1 MIFPKPKL
9 KIIAIST
16 IYYLLPTIFM
26 GCGYTTRSLISSKY
40 KTIYIDHFVN
50 KIDIAKETESI
61 RRYKL
66 YRPLIEQDIRKKVI
80 DRFNLDGNLRVAGE
94 ADADLI
100 LRCAVLD
107 FRRDALRYIE
117 NDEVEEY
124 RISITAQIELQDKDK
139 NVLIKETNI
148 IGDTTYFLSGPHAK
162 AEPLAIDEAIEDLAR
177 RIVERVIEEW

>member
-1 MIFPKPKL
+1 MIYQRK
-9 KIIAIST
+9 KIQIISLSAL
-16 IYYLLPTIFM
+16 YCLLSTIFM

-40 KTIYIDHFVN
+40 KTIYVSHFVN

-66 YRPLIEQDIRKKVI
+66 YRPLLEQDIRRQVI
-80 DRFNLDGNLRVAGE
+80 DRFNLDGNLRIASKE
-94 ADADLI
+94 EADLI
-100 LRCAVLD
+100 LNCSVLD

-139 NVLIKETNI
+139 NIIIKQTNI
-148 IGDTTYFLSGPHAK
+148 IGDATYFLSGPHAK
-162 AEPLAIDEAIEDLAR
+162 AEPLAIDEAIKDLAR
-177 RIVERVIEEW
+177 RIVERVVEEW